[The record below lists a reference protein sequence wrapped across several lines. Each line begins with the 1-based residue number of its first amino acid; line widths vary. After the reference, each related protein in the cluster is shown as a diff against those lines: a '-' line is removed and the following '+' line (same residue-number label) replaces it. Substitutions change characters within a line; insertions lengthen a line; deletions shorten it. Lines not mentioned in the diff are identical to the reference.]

1 MRVDFGAFPVWI
13 VVGVLLSC
21 ILAFAQRIL
30 FALAVYYDARANG
43 NPSSAAWA
51 LLVGFLGLIPGVIY
65 LCVRRNPGGRL
76 IYCGKCGA
84 VHPISLPN
92 CPQCGVRNDYSLPF
106 CDPALPAY
114 AGTARG
120 FLIAALAVF
129 AGMVVLFILCVA
141 LLALWILPEGAY
153 IIRHIY

>member
-1 MRVDFGAFPVWI
+1 MRADFGFFPVW
-13 VVGVLLSC
+13 VVLVALAFC
-21 ILAFAQRIL
+21 ILFLAQRIL

-43 NPSSAAWA
+43 NPSSAVWA
-51 LLVGFLGLIPGVIY
+51 LLVGFLGLIPGLIY
-65 LCVRRNPGGRL
+65 LCVRRSPGSRL

-114 AGTARG
+114 AGTAKRL
-120 FLIAALAVF
+120 LIAALTVCVAS
-129 AGMVVLFILCVA
+129 VVLFILCVV
-141 LLALWILPEGAY
+141 LLVLWVLPEGAY
-153 IIRHIY
+153 IVRHIY